1 MSSNRPVITT
11 SKLTTTVVANGS
23 KPGDNSIPMV
33 EVNKNEEEEEPLMVD
48 GAHKKDNTNG
58 KDIVMVYPELVPIM
72 DNNDDHH
79 ETHF

>member
-33 EVNKNEEEEEPLMVD
+33 EVNKNEEEEPLMVD

>member
-23 KPGDNSIPMV
+23 KPGDNSIPMI
-33 EVNKNEEEEEPLMVD
+33 EVNKNDEEEPLMVD

>member
-23 KPGDNSIPMV
+23 KPGDNSIPMI
-33 EVNKNEEEEEPLMVD
+33 EVNKNEEEEPLMVD

>member
-33 EVNKNEEEEEPLMVD
+33 EVNKNEEEEPLMVD
-48 GAHKKDNTNG
+48 GAHKKGNTNG